1 MAQDRRMLHQDLSAV
16 QKKGVGSREG
26 GGREISHWKVLAYE
40 IKAPFH
46 CAQ

>member
-16 QKKGVGSREG
+16 QKKGVGSG
-26 GGREISHWKVLAYE
+26 GGGGEISHWKVLAYE